1 MPHYTVNS
9 VGLSVPKSNV
19 CHYTPREMEAVEWMH
34 FSISVGSGMDALQ
47 QTAQLR
53 WCGHVIR
60 MADTRI
66 PKQVFYGQL
75 HHGFQHPG
83 GQYK

>member
-1 MPHYTVNS
+1 
-9 VGLSVPKSNV
+9 
-19 CHYTPREMEAVEWMH
+19 
-34 FSISVGSGMDALQ
+34 MDALQ

-53 WCGHVIR
+53 WCEHVIR
-60 MADTRI
+60 MDDTLI
-66 PKQVFYGQL
+66 PQQVFYGQL